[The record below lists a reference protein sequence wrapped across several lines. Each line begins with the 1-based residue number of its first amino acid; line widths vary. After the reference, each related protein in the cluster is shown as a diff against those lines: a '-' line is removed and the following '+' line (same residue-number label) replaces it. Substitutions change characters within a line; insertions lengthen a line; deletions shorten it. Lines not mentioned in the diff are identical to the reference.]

1 MGLERS
7 TRGAGSG
14 SRLRVRSW
22 VLLGALC
29 VGCGAGVQKSVLG
42 QPMRE
47 RMNILVR
54 TSDEVNK
61 ADNAGG
67 VGQLVDTIYAGLRKH
82 GIESQVYAAPD
93 EHPHAPRIELH
104 VKYWSE
110 RTSTSHELQAAGMV
124 VPGASVA
131 ALFGSNNS
139 IVVVCKVFL
148 KDGES
153 VAFSQRY
160 SSSSLSDDATGV
172 AETVGEEILDDVV
185 R

>member
-1 MGLERS
+1 MNIGWCARS
-7 TRGAGSG
+7 VRDGIV
-14 SRLRVRSW
+14 LRVGSW
-22 VLLGALC
+22 LPLAALC
-29 VGCGAGVQKSVLG
+29 VGCSATVSKSILG

-67 VGQLVDTIYAGLRKH
+67 VGQLVDTIYAGLRAH
-82 GIESQVYAAPD
+82 GIDSQIYAAPD
-93 EHPHAPRIELH
+93 EHPHAPRLELH
-104 VKYWSE
+104 VQYWSE
-110 RTSTSHELQAAGMV
+110 RSSTSHDLQAAGMV
-124 VPGASVA
+124 VPIAGVGV
-131 ALFGSNNS
+131 LFGSSNQ

-148 KDGES
+148 KDGEHS
-153 VAFSQRY
+153 VFTHRY

-172 AETVGEEILDDVV
+172 AETVADGILDDVV